1 MAEKKG
7 ILSRL
12 FQAPVPA
19 RSAARSTPVKPAAKP
34 VAKTAP
40 TKSPAKP
47 AAKTAPTKSPAKP
60 AAKPAAKPTPM
71 PTPKPVVRTATLV
84 PPKPSAGKP
93 GVNLG
98 APKMAPSRPANR
110 PQVKPGPPLPPK
122 GATQASG
129 ASAGGPSR
137 PANRQAS
144 KLSAKSPSSPAT
156 LAPVARVAPR
166 QRPLSSGPRR
176 IATNLY
182 SATGKRTIRELD
194 AREMRI
200 LLRVDFNVPLSDG
213 KVVDD
218 SRIRAAVPTIKALLE
233 DGASIVI
240 ASHLGRP
247 DGKVVD
253 GLRLRPAAE
262 RLAHHLQM
270 MVPTTGDA
278 LGVGTEDAV
287 KRLRPGELVL
297 LENVRFHAGEEKNDP
312 AFAAKLASYADVF
325 VNDGFGAAHRA
336 HASTVGVAGILPS
349 YVGLLME
356 SEVEA
361 LSNLLDKPSRPFA
374 AIVGGGKV
382 SGKIAVLEALIKK
395 VDLLILGGGVANT
408 FLVAS
413 GRSVG
418 KSLYE
423 SKMVEHAR
431 RILKLAAERGV
442 KVLLPSDGVVAK
454 EVTRGTEFK
463 VVSTEKLPASWHM
476 VDLGPDSVTAMRE
489 ALASVKTILWNGPLG
504 VFEIPA
510 FGTATRELAKL
521 AAEKAEAGATVVVGG
536 GDSIAALQQLNLAG
550 KMTHI
555 STGGGASLE
564 YLEGRDLPGLAVIP
578 TAGSPYETMPI
589 LWEAPKPEKRLA
601 PSPKAP
607 AKKSE

>member
-1 MAEKKG
+1 MPEKKG
-7 ILSRL
+7 LLSRI
-12 FQAPVPA
+12 FSAP
-19 RSAARSTPVKPAAKP
+19 TEKKPAAK
-34 VAKTAP
+34 
-40 TKSPAKP
+40 KP
-47 AAKTAPTKSPAKP
+47 AAKKPAPKPTPKLVAKKP
-60 AAKPAAKPTPM
+60 AAKSSTAKVAVKVAPKLAPKPAAKVAPTVA
-71 PTPKPVVRTATLV
+71 KLTLV
-84 PPKPSAGKP
+84 APKPSAGKP

-110 PQVKPGPPLPPK
+110 PQVKPGAPLPLK

-129 ASAGGPSR
+129 ASIGGPSR
-137 PANRQAS
+137 PANRQA
-144 KLSAKSPSSPAT
+144 KPSSKSST
-156 LAPVARVAPR
+156 STEAPR
-166 QRPLSSGPRR
+166 AAVRFVPRPRPEGIGPRR
-176 IATNLY
+176 IATSFE

-194 AREMRI
+194 ARGQRV

-218 SRIRAAVPTIKALLE
+218 SRIRASIPTIKALLE
-233 DGASIVI
+233 DGASIVL

-262 RLAHHLQM
+262 RLAHHLKM

-278 LGVGTEDAV
+278 LGVGTDDAV
-287 KRLRPGELVL
+287 NRLRPGELLL
-297 LENVRFHAGEEKNDP
+297 LENVRFHVGEEKNDP
-312 AFAAKLASYADVF
+312 AFAARLASYGDVF
-325 VNDGFGAAHRA
+325 VNDAFGTAHRA
-336 HASTVGVAGILPS
+336 HASTVGVAALLPS

-361 LSNLLDKPSRPFA
+361 LSNLLDKPARPFA

-382 SGKIAVLEALIKK
+382 SGKVAVLEALIKK

-442 KVLLPSDGVVAK
+442 RVLLPVDGVVAK

-463 VVSTEKLPASWHM
+463 VVSTEKLAASWHM
-476 VDLGPDSVTAMRE
+476 VDLGPDSINAVRD
-489 ALASVKTILWNGPLG
+489 ALGPVKTILWNGPLG

-550 KMTHI
+550 KMTHL

-564 YLEGRDLPGLAVIP
+564 FLEGRELPGLAVIP
-578 TAGSPYETMPI
+578 TSGSPYETLPI
-589 LWEAPKPEKRLA
+589 AWHASGAEKKA
-601 PSPKAP
+601 KAP
-607 AKKSE
+607 AKKSS

>member
-12 FQAPVPA
+12 FKAPTPA
-19 RSAARSTPVKPAAKP
+19 KSAAKP
-34 VAKTAP
+34 AP
-40 TKSPAKP
+40 K
-47 AAKTAPTKSPAKP
+47 AAP
-60 AAKPAAKPTPM
+60 KPAAKPTPKAASKSA
-71 PTPKPVVRTATLV
+71 PAKPALKLAAKPASAKQTPKQAPKPVVRTATLV

-110 PQVKPGPPLPPK
+110 PQVKPGPALPPK

-144 KLSAKSPSSPAT
+144 KPSAKSPSSPAT
-156 LAPVARVAPR
+156 PAPVARVAPR

-382 SGKIAVLEALIKK
+382 SGKVAVLEALIQK

-431 RILKLAAERGV
+431 RILRLAAERGV
-442 KVLLPSDGVVAK
+442 KVLLPVDGVVAK

-476 VDLGPDSVTAMRE
+476 VDLGPDSITAMRE
-489 ALASVKTILWNGPLG
+489 ALGSVKTILWNGPLG

-536 GDSIAALQQLNLAG
+536 GDSIAALQQLGLAG

-578 TAGSPYETMPI
+578 TAGSPFETMPI
-589 LWEAPKPEKRLA
+589 LWQEPKPEKRPA
-601 PSPKAP
+601 PKPKAP
-607 AKKSE
+607 AKSSE

>member
-12 FQAPVPA
+12 FKAPTPA
-19 RSAARSTPVKPAAKP
+19 KPAPKSAAKP
-34 VAKTAP
+34 AP
-40 TKSPAKP
+40 KP
-47 AAKTAPTKSPAKP
+47 AAKTAPAKP
-60 AAKPAAKPTPM
+60 APKPAAKTALAKPAAKPTPKPAAK

-137 PANRQAS
+137 PANRQGS
-144 KLSAKSPSSPAT
+144 KPSAKSSSSPAT
-156 LAPVARVAPR
+156 PAPVARVAPR

-194 AREMRI
+194 AREMRV

-382 SGKIAVLEALIKK
+382 SGKVAVLEALIQK

-423 SKMVEHAR
+423 AKMVEHAR

-442 KVLLPSDGVVAK
+442 KVLLPVDGVVAK

-476 VDLGPDSVTAMRE
+476 VDLGPDSITAMRE

-578 TAGSPYETMPI
+578 TAGSPFETMPI
-589 LWEAPKPEKRLA
+589 LWEAPKPEKKPA
-601 PSPKAP
+601 PKPKVP